1 MSRKEDIFM
10 RKQFVGIYAPYL
22 EQYLADK
29 RQLGFKQNT
38 EEVILGRFDRFTV
51 ERGEKH
57 VGITAELSQAWLK
70 EGINLS
76 GSYNYHRV
84 ILLNQLAAFLNERGI
99 GSYVSRLPVFKL
111 DFAPHIYTQAELQK
125 LFDAADSYRI
135 NKGTRQSMFAMP
147 ALLRLL
153 YSTGLRGGE
162 ALALAVK
169 DVNLDD
175 QYLIVRDSKNGQQRA
190 IPFSDSMATVLKQ
203 YACYRDKLPVNLVKA
218 DRFFIAPDG
227 RRISRDM
234 ISKWFAHLL
243 SIAGINAGRG
253 VTPHALRHT
262 FSVHS
267 LAMMAE
273 RGTDIYCSLPIL
285 STYLGHKAIES
296 TNHYVRLV
304 ASMFP
309 DLLKDVDR
317 ICINVFPNATGYET
331 Y

>member
-1 MSRKEDIFM
+1 M
-10 RKQFVGIYAPYL
+10 RKQFAGIYAPYL

-29 RQLGFKQNT
+29 RQLGFKQGT
-38 EEVILGRFDRFTV
+38 EETILGIFDRFTIKRD
-51 ERGEKH
+51 ETQ

-70 EGINLS
+70 TGANLS
-76 GSYNYHRV
+76 GSYNYHRAV
-84 ILLNQLAAFLNERGI
+84 LINLLATFLNEKGI
-99 GSYVSRLPVFKL
+99 RSYVMRPPVFKP
-111 DFAPHIYTQAELQK
+111 DFAPHIYTQAELK
-125 LFDAADSYRI
+125 TLFDAADDYRI
-135 NKGTRQSMFAMP
+135 SKGTRQTMFAMP

-153 YSTGLRGGE
+153 YATGLRGGE
-162 ALALAVK
+162 ALALSVR
-169 DVNLDD
+169 DVNLED
-175 QYLIVRDSKNGQQRA
+175 QYIIVRDSKNGQERV

-203 YACYRDKLPVNLVKA
+203 YAFYRDKLPASLIKD

-234 ISKWFAHLL
+234 LGKWFGRLL
-243 SIAGINAGRG
+243 TRAGIRAGRG

-273 RGTDIYCSLPIL
+273 QGKDIYCTLPVL
-285 STYLGHKAIES
+285 ATYLGHKAIES

-304 ASMFP
+304 SSMYP
-309 DLLKDVDR
+309 GLLKDIDK
-317 ICINVFPNATGYET
+317 ICINVFPNTTGYET